1 MGCGEKGKDKKIILI
16 KIYKKMV
23 KRHAYHDI
31 NTTVR
36 KKKNSLGQIEE
47 RQRVIIDLY
56 FPINSSYLF
65 IQDTFY

>member
-16 KIYKKMV
+16 KIYRKMV

-36 KKKNSLGQIEE
+36 KKKKKSWT
-47 RQRVIIDLY
+47 D
-56 FPINSSYLF
+56 
-65 IQDTFY
+65 